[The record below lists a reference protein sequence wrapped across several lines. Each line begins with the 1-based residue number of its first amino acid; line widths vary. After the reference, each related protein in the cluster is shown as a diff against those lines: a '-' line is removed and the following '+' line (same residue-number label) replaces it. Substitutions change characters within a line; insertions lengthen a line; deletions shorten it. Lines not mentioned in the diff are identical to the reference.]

1 MGFWKNLLTI
11 NDGSSGI
18 NKLNDYIFEKY
29 VEPKIE
35 EGIHEIEERGRRKL
49 EDVVEKID
57 MILASDVETEGKKK
71 GYARAAEEYEI
82 AFERLQEEYLNVK
95 KIANKTILEKEE
107 KCNKLIEKIQE
118 LEKEKKFLI
127 EKRDSKMKD
136 ISEKYDV
143 SLSKVSDL
151 LSQGIISSN
160 QISLIELIYN
170 YKKKKMLKAE
180 REGYI
185 EARNIYIEKIKE
197 LKNNL
202 ERLRIKNDKELKEL
216 ISIIRDALREISNL
230 EVEIAEMKILL
241 G

>member
-1 MGFWKNLLTI
+1 
-11 NDGSSGI
+11 
-18 NKLNDYIFEKY
+18 
-29 VEPKIE
+29 
-35 EGIHEIEERGRRKL
+35 
-49 EDVVEKID
+49 
-57 MILASDVETEGKKK
+57 
-71 GYARAAEEYEI
+71 
-82 AFERLQEEYLNVK
+82 
-95 KIANKTILEKEE
+95 
-107 KCNKLIEKIQE
+107 
-118 LEKEKKFLI
+118 
-127 EKRDSKMKD
+127 MKD